1 MPAIDHLV
9 YAVPDLD
16 TGVAEV
22 AELTGAEAVAGG
34 SHPGAGTR
42 NALLSFDD
50 STYFEIISVDP
61 DQPEPERPRP
71 FGVDPSQPSRLA
83 TFAIHP
89 TGEETIE
96 TVAERLRALDLP
108 VGPVVAMSRQRPDGI
123 ELRWRL
129 TSNRPAN
136 RSDNPSPVTGVVPFV
151 IDWGQ
156 TETPAKSSPAMGR
169 LVELR
174 ISHPDPT
181 TVEALHSIGITVS
194 GGEVVVAVGPLGL
207 TAAVDRP
214 DGHRVQLG

>member
-16 TGVAEV
+16 AGVADV
-22 AELTGAEAVAGG
+22 AKLTGAEAVAGG

-50 STYFEIISVDP
+50 YTYFEIISIDP
-61 DQPEPERPRP
+61 AQPEPERPRP

-83 TFAIHP
+83 SFAIHP
-89 TGEETIE
+89 TGEETID
-96 TVAERLRALDLP
+96 TVAERMRALGLP
-108 VGPVVAMSRQRPDGI
+108 VGPVEAMSRQRPDGI

-129 TSNRPAN
+129 TLNRPAE
-136 RSDNPSPVTGVVPFV
+136 RSDDPSLNSGVVPFV
-151 IDWGQ
+151 IDWGM

-174 ISHPDPT
+174 VSHPDAA
-181 TVEALHSIGITVS
+181 TVEALNSIGITVS
-194 GGEVVVAVGPLGL
+194 GGEVVVAVGTSGL
-207 TAAVDRP
+207 TAAVDCS
-214 DGHRVQLG
+214 DGRRVQLG